1 MTQFGTKVC
10 DLSNKSHTRYLS
22 EQIASITELQRTV
35 ELDVVEYVDD
45 SHANGT
51 EIKVGDEQ

>member
-10 DLSNKSHTRYLS
+10 DLLDKSHTRYLS

-35 ELDVVEYVDD
+35 ELDVVEYVGDNY
-45 SHANGT
+45 ATGT
-51 EIKVGDEQ
+51 EIKLGDEQ